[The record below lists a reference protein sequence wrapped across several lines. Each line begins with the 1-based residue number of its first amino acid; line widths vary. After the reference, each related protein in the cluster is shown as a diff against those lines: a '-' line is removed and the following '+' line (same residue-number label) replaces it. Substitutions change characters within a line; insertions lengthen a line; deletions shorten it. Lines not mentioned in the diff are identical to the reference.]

1 MGFYSPA
8 SLISDVRR
16 HGVEVRG
23 VDVNLSS
30 DLATLEPTGAG
41 AGAGAG
47 VGTEIGADGP
57 QPAIRLGLRGVRNL
71 GADPAAAVAAGRP
84 YQDLEDFARRTRL
97 SPLALEALAAAGAFG
112 CFGTGR
118 RESMWAA
125 GAAAG
130 IRPAQLPGST
140 PGLAAPTLPAMT
152 PVEETVAD
160 LWATGIYGTHP
171 LVHLRADLDAGGV
184 LTAAGLGTARP
195 GARVVVGGLVTH
207 RQRPET
213 AGGVVFMS
221 LEDETGMTNVICPPH
236 IWARYRR
243 IGAESGALLVHGR
256 VERTEG
262 ATNLV
267 ASRLRR
273 LRVAAAPPS
282 RDFR

>member
-23 VDVNLSS
+23 VDVNISS
-30 DLATLEPTGAG
+30 DLATLEGRRAG
-41 AGAGAG
+41 
-47 VGTEIGADGP
+47 
-57 QPAIRLGLRGVRNL
+57 QPAIRLGLRGVRHL
-71 GADPAAAVAAGRP
+71 GTDTAAAVAAGRP

-97 SPLALEALAAAGAFG
+97 SPPALEALAAAGAFG
-112 CFGTGR
+112 CFGPGR
-118 RESMWAA
+118 REAMWAA
-125 GAAAG
+125 GAAAA

-140 PGLAAPTLPAMT
+140 PGLTAPALPAMT
-152 PVEETVAD
+152 PDEETVAD

-171 LVHLRADLDAGGV
+171 LVHLRSGLDADGV
-184 LTAAGLGTARP
+184 LSATGLAAAPP
-195 GARVVVGGLVTH
+195 GGRVVVGGLVTH

-221 LEDETGMTNVICPPH
+221 LEDETGMVNVICPPH
-236 IWARYRR
+236 VWARYRR

-256 VERTEG
+256 VERTAG

>member
-1 MGFYSPA
+1 M
-8 SLISDVRR
+8 R
-16 HGVEVRG
+16 
-23 VDVNLSS
+23 
-30 DLATLEPTGAG
+30 TLF
-41 AGAGAG
+41 
-47 VGTEIGADGP
+47 
-57 QPAIRLGLRGVRNL
+57 
-71 GADPAAAVAAGRP
+71 P
-84 YQDLEDFARRTRL
+84 YTTLFRSR
-97 SPLALEALAAAGAFG
+97 EA
-112 CFGTGR
+112 
-118 RESMWAA
+118 MWAA
-125 GAAAG
+125 GAAAA

-140 PGLAAPTLPAMT
+140 PGLTAPALPAMT

-171 LVHLRADLDAGGV
+171 LVHLRSELDAGGV
-184 LTAAGLGTARP
+184 LSAAGLATTPAG
-195 GARVVVGGLVTH
+195 GRVVVGGLVTH

-221 LEDETGMTNVICPPH
+221 LEDETGMANVICPPH
-236 IWARYRR
+236 VWARYRR

-267 ASRLRR
+267 ASRLQR